1 MSRVNSRRNRDFSIT
16 RDSKRIS
23 CGAGWMNGA
32 QTNTQGDPVKVQ
44 RCQRRSEV
52 IMHCQKQ
59 LQEDSKCEEESW
71 LADWIDEIQRADSQ
85 CIVKK
90 VHHWKLQVPEET

>member
-1 MSRVNSRRNRDFSIT
+1 
-16 RDSKRIS
+16 
-23 CGAGWMNGA
+23 MNGA

-59 LQEDSKCEEESW
+59 LQEDSKCKEENW

-90 VHHWKLQVPEET
+90 VHHWKLQVPEETQEHGKLVQVYTVGVGRVGTKMKGRKLA